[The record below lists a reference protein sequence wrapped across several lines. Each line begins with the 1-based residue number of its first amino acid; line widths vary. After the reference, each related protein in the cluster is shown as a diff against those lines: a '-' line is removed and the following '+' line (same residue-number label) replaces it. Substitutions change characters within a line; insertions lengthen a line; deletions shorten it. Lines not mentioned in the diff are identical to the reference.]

1 MFASDD
7 PGAEEKD
14 PLRRVGDRSPPGDPA
29 MPPSS
34 LLRARCGAYF
44 CLRLFSRRWA
54 AHGRMF
60 PPGVRWLPNTKGL
73 IRHIYVGWGGG
84 VTIKELA
91 IAVSNTLGY
100 QGTIP
105 LGVIKPDGAPRKIID
120 SSRLNAFGWQ
130 PMIELETG

>member
-14 PLRRVGDRSPPGDPA
+14 PLHRVGDCSPPGDPA

-34 LLRARCGAYF
+34 LLRARCGAYL
-44 CLRLFSRRWA
+44 CQRLLIAAMGRSRQDVSA
-54 AHGRMF
+54 GGRC
-60 PPGVRWLPNTKGL
+60 LPNTKGL

-105 LGVIKPDGAPRKIID
+105 FGVIKPDGAPRKLID
-120 SSRLNAFGWQ
+120 SSRLNAFGRQ